1 MNNSL
6 SSHSHIEVLQ
16 LKDTD
21 FIAKGGRNLVY
32 RHPTN
37 PSYLVKL
44 LGVVKVL
51 GLAQQAEVIKGL
63 EHRLNNSMWIGS
75 SWLMRTINRFRLSKA
90 HVREFIEV
98 VRMRFHDEFLL
109 QPPPFMQ
116 QVIGFVDTNLGFAK
130 VVVAEKDREGNY
142 APTLKTLINNN
153 QMNAQ
158 MRAQLDLFFE
168 QILTYD
174 LIVSD
179 LRAKNIVYAYHEK
192 HGDRFVLIDGAGDK
206 NIIPVLRLSHYLRK
220 RAKNRMIKK
229 LKARL

>member
-1 MNNSL
+1 MLNTP
-6 SSHSHIEVLQ
+6 HHVEKIQ
-16 LKDTD
+16 LNDTD
-21 FIAKGGRNLVY
+21 FFAKGGRNLVY

-37 PSYLVKL
+37 PNYLVKI

-51 GLAQQAEVIKGL
+51 GLARHADVIKGL
-63 EHRLNNSMWIGS
+63 EHRINNSQWIGS

-90 HVREFIEV
+90 HIREFIEV

-116 QVIGFVDTNLGFAK
+116 HVVGFADTNLGFAM
-130 VVVAEKDREGNY
+130 VVIAEKDREGND

-153 QMNAQ
+153 QMNEH
-158 MRAQLDLFFE
+158 MRAQLDLFFK

-179 LRAKNIVYAYHEK
+179 LRAKNIVYAYHKE

-206 NIIPVLRLSHYLRK
+206 NIIPVLRFSHYLRK
-220 RAKNRMIKK
+220 RAKRRMIKK
-229 LKARL
+229 LEARLR

>member
-1 MNNSL
+1 MNI
-6 SSHSHIEVLQ
+6 HHHVEKIQ

-21 FIAKGGRNLVY
+21 FFAKGGRNLVY

-37 PSYLVKL
+37 PNHLVKI

-51 GLAQQAEVIKGL
+51 GLVQHADVIKGL
-63 EHRLNNSMWIGS
+63 EHRIDNSTWIGS
-75 SWLMRTINRFRLSKA
+75 SWLMRSINRFKLSKA

-98 VRMRFHDEFLL
+98 LRMRFHDEFLL

-116 QVIGFVDTNLGFAK
+116 QVTGFADTNLGFAM

-142 APTLKTLINNN
+142 APTLRTLINNN
-153 QMNAQ
+153 QMNEQ
-158 MRAQLDLFFE
+158 IHEQLNLFFK
-168 QILTYD
+168 QILAYD

-179 LRAKNIVYAYHEK
+179 LRAKNIVYAYNET
-192 HGDRFVLIDGAGDK
+192 HGDHFVLIDGVGDK

-220 RAKNRMIKK
+220 RSKKRMIKK
-229 LKARL
+229 LKARLS